1 MKKVMT
7 SRKASTSHWPGTR
20 RFLMMDSGG
29 KSGRRI
35 AAEVCPKCGS
45 LAPQSHYN
53 RGMRLLIV
61 EDDNELREALTALL
75 LQSGYEVD
83 AHADGRLA
91 FNTLMTREYDLAI
104 VDLMVPGMSGL
115 ALVRSMRRQLSEL
128 PILIVTA
135 RDALEDRVSGLDAG
149 ADDYLVKPFEMPEL
163 EARVRA
169 LLRRHRADREAEIR
183 VGPLVLVPGEPRVSL
198 GGTSVDLPA
207 SEMALLETLALRL
220 GRVVSKEAIADR
232 LSRGGNPPSDTA
244 IEICVHRL
252 RRRIGPFGLK
262 IRTLRGFGYLL
273 EADEPRASSA
283 SS

>member
-1 MKKVMT
+1 
-7 SRKASTSHWPGTR
+7 
-20 RFLMMDSGG
+20 
-29 KSGRRI
+29 
-35 AAEVCPKCGS
+35 
-45 LAPQSHYN
+45 
-53 RGMRLLIV
+53 MRLLIV
-61 EDDNELREALTALL
+61 EDDHELREALTSLL
-75 LQSGYEVD
+75 QQSGYEVD

-91 FNTLMTREYDLAI
+91 FNTLMTKEYDLAI

-169 LLRRHRADREAEIR
+169 LLRRHRSDREAEIR

-207 SEMALLETLALRL
+207 SEMALLETLATRL

-232 LSRGGNPPSDTA
+232 LNRGGNPPSDTA

-273 EADEPRASSA
+273 ETTVGE
-283 SS
+283 

>member
-1 MKKVMT
+1 M
-7 SRKASTSHWPGTR
+7 
-20 RFLMMDSGG
+20 
-29 KSGRRI
+29 
-35 AAEVCPKCGS
+35 AAEVCPNCRS
-45 LAPQSHYN
+45 LASHSLYN
-53 RGMRLLIV
+53 PAMRLLIV
-61 EDDNELREALTALL
+61 EDDRELREGLTALL
-75 LQSGYEVD
+75 QQSGYEVD
-83 AHADGRLA
+83 AFADGQLA
-91 FNTLMTREYDLAI
+91 FNHLLAREYDLAI

-169 LLRRHRADREAEIR
+169 LLRRHRGDREAEIR

-198 GGTSVDLPA
+198 GGTTVDLPA
-207 SEMALLETLALRL
+207 SEMALLETLALRA
-220 GRVVSKEAIADR
+220 GRVVSKDVIADR
-232 LSRGGNPPSDTA
+232 LSRGDNPPSDTA

-252 RRRIGPFGLK
+252 RKRITPYGLK

-273 EADEPRASSA
+273 ETTFGE
-283 SS
+283 